1 MEKVKNLAL
10 LILVLLLTGMT
21 IRTCRLQKS
30 NKTLQKELDLS
41 SESLTFLENHPVILT
56 DTVYR
61 EVGNIK
67 NPEGF
72 RDEVKPSRV
81 IHPKNTES
89 PDSVS
94 GSSFKPSPRDSVS
107 GISLNN
113 NTFTLTF
120 SNPSLGNHQSEFK
133 IKPNEYQYTWVDG
146 KLTAKRLS
154 SWKRLEV
161 KPYTSFSYRPF
172 NNLWD
177 LEAGISFK
185 TKSLNYNLGVSGFY
199 YPQWQ
204 SKPGIDAQIRI
215 TYNF

>member
-1 MEKVKNLAL
+1 MAKVKNLAL

-30 NKTLQKELDLS
+30 NKLLHEELNTT
-41 SESLTFLENHPVILT
+41 SESLTFLENHPVTKT
-56 DTVYR
+56 DTVFR
-61 EVGNIK
+61 DVGEIK

-72 RDEVKPSRV
+72 KDEVKPSKV
-81 IHPKNTES
+81 IHPKAES

-94 GSSFKPSPRDSVS
+94 GSALKPSLRDSVS
-107 GISLNN
+107 GISLNK

-120 SNPSLGNHQSEFK
+120 TNPSLGIHQSEFK
-133 IKPNEYQYTWVDG
+133 IKPTEYQYTWVDG

-154 SWKRLEV
+154 AWKRLEV
-161 KPYTSFSYRPF
+161 KPYTSLSYRPF

-185 TKSLNYNLGVSGFY
+185 TKSLNYNLGINGFY